1 MSRILTV
8 SLGRKA
14 NEPEVTK
21 VWRGTFQALVDQ
33 LTSKVRDTTDK
44 GAAGWV
50 CGAAF
55 NPEYRHSD
63 NFTERSLLSLDY
75 DHLDPSQLEGVLVA
89 CRETAF
95 LAYTTWSHT
104 AERPRIRIW
113 IPLSRGLARDE
124 FEAVS
129 RRFASR
135 AGIEL
140 AARESHVPAQFM
152 WRPCSQ
158 AGIPFEVWKDTD
170 APYLDVDKVLAEYA
184 DWKDRSTWPH
194 RADGDSCHAKETV
207 CSPLDKPGI
216 VGDFCRAF
224 SISAAIARF
233 DLPYKPGSG
242 QDRWTYT
249 AGSRADGAV
258 IYDEDTKLH
267 SHHDTDPARGQ
278 HNAYDL
284 VRLHKYGALDSY
296 EGDTSL
302 SELPSSKAMH
312 SFAMGL
318 PELAAA
324 RHAEAEFTDLDS
336 VGVDTP
342 DLPRTVDVGLLP
354 ASIPSGSSDCS
365 DLENARRI
373 QRAHG
378 HEIISVGKAFYTW
391 QKTHWVKDEATVGRI
406 VAGLSALVIREAS
419 GRDED
424 HVTRLRK
431 WAAVC
436 CSAKTMNACEALLRR
451 QLNFEG
457 ANLNAER
464 NLFSCRSGTLDL
476 ASGHVRPHSPAD
488 FITASAPTGY
498 DPSAKAPRFHQFL
511 REIFRGDDEAIAFVR
526 RWLGYCLTGE
536 VREHA
541 MVFHIGPG
549 GNGKSTLMD
558 AVRHVVGPGYASV
571 GADGLLAA
579 STAGP
584 SPHIAKL
591 LGQRMVTLT
600 ETNQDEEFNESAL
613 KRLTSGD
620 RLMARNLFEGLFEFN
635 PTHKIQIFTNNEPRI
650 IGQDRGIWRR
660 LLLLKYPV
668 RYGRPDEVAAGQA
681 QYVKDDHLDAKLA
694 AEAEGILAW
703 LVEGAK
709 EWYRVGLNP
718 PLSVQK
724 ATEEFRASQDNV
736 GLFLS
741 ERTVVDPEGC
751 VALSGAAESLYG
763 AYKGWVN
770 EMGCR
775 PLGRTRF
782 AKEVARAAPWA
793 TYGVHRDK
801 KAPMRGF
808 KGIRLSSEVLL

>member
-1 MSRILTV
+1 M
-8 SLGRKA
+8 
-14 NEPEVTK
+14 
-21 VWRGTFQALVDQ
+21 
-33 LTSKVRDTTDK
+33 TTL
-44 GAAGWV
+44 
-50 CGAAF
+50 F
-55 NPEYRHSD
+55 LSD
-63 NFTERSLLSLDY
+63 A
-75 DHLDPSQLEGVLVA
+75 PSG
-89 CRETAF
+89 
-95 LAYTTWSHT
+95 TWSEFV
-104 AERPRIRIW
+104 AE
-113 IPLSRGLARDE
+113 
-124 FEAVS
+124 F
-129 RRFASR
+129 
-135 AGIEL
+135 
-140 AARESHVPAQFM
+140 
-152 WRPCSQ
+152 
-158 AGIPFEVWKDTD
+158 
-170 APYLDVDKVLAEYA
+170 
-184 DWKDRSTWPH
+184 
-194 RADGDSCHAKETV
+194 
-207 CSPLDKPGI
+207 
-216 VGDFCRAF
+216 
-224 SISAAIARF
+224 
-233 DLPYKPGSG
+233 
-242 QDRWTYT
+242 DRWTYNE
-249 AGSRADGAV
+249 GSVEKGFI
-258 IYDEDTKLH
+258 IYDDDTLAN
-267 SHHDTDPARGQ
+267 SVNDSDPAHGM
-278 HNAYDL
+278 HHAFDL
-284 VRLHKYGALDSY
+284 CRIHLFRHLDT
-296 EGDTSL
+296 EKDL
-302 SELPSSKAMH
+302 ELPIAKRPSHKAMVE
-312 SFAMGL
+312 FAL
-318 PELAAA
+318 QQPEIIAAGAAA
-324 RHAEAEFTDLDS
+324 RHAELGFTDLDS
-336 VGVDTP
+336 VGVDAADPSAERGNHDVAGVP
-342 DLPRTVDVGLLP
+342 DT
-354 ASIPSGSSDCS
+354 IPGGSSDCS

-373 QRAHG
+373 QRTHG

-391 QKTHWVKDEATVGRI
+391 QETHWVKDEATIGRI
-406 VAGLSALVIREAS
+406 LAGLSALVMREAS
-419 GRDED
+419 DCDED
-424 HVTRLRK
+424 HAARLRK

-436 CSAKTMNACEALLRR
+436 CSTKTMNACEALLRR

-464 NLFSCRSGTLDL
+464 NLFSCRSGTIDL
-476 ASGHVRPHSPAD
+476 ASGHVGPHSPAD

-511 REIFRGDDEAIAFVR
+511 QEIFRGDDEAIAFVR

-579 STAGP
+579 STGGP

-736 GLFLS
+736 GLFLA
-741 ERTVVDPEGC
+741 ERTVIDAEGC

-793 TYGVHRDK
+793 TYGVHRVK
-801 KAPMRGF
+801 KVPVRGF
-808 KGIRLSSEVLL
+808 TGIRLSSEVLL